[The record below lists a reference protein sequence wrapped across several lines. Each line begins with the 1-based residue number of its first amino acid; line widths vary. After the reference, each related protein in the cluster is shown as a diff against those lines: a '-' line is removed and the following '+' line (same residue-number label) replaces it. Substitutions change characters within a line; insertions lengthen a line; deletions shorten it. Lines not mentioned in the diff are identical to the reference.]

1 MTEFT
6 AAQFE
11 EVCAAEPVKSQIDGI
26 EMVRAAAVKQ
36 FWMVMVGG
44 GLGVLVLAVLAGI
57 MLHSGGIGAGV
68 FIVCLVGVLIFAFRP
83 VEAARRG
90 LKQPMLTALALRGG
104 LEYVD
109 SGFEPPFYMGVR
121 KSLFG
126 SWLSEQTFTDLF
138 RGRDEAGK
146 PFAIYE
152 AHLQQGSGKNR
163 TTVFQGQMYGF
174 GRAGGAGVTVITPDK
189 GLFNFFKPEPGMQR
203 IKFEANPE
211 FEKRF
216 EVYST
221 NPGEATS
228 LLASP
233 TLQNRLLELRG
244 KGKVFA
250 YVGPEEALIAIT
262 GGDRFEPGSMFKATD
277 GRDRARM
284 MFDDVCGS
292 LAILKELRAA
302 FG

>member
-6 AAQFE
+6 AAHFE
-11 EVCAAEPVKSQIDGI
+11 EICAADPVKSQIDSI
-26 EMVRAAAVKQ
+26 ETVRSAAVKQ
-36 FWMVMVGG
+36 FWMVMAGG
-44 GLGVLVLAVLAGI
+44 GIGVLVLAVLAGMMVNGTVGMI
-57 MLHSGGIGAGV
+57 IFVLG
-68 FIVCLVGVLIFAFRP
+68 LVGVLFFAFRP
-83 VEAARRG
+83 VEAARKG
-90 LKQPMLTALALRGG
+90 LKQPMLAALAARGG
-104 LEYVD
+104 MEYAEA
-109 SGFEPPFYMGVR
+109 GFEPPFYMGAR

-126 SWLSEQTFTDLF
+126 SWLSQQTFTDLF
-138 RGRDEAGK
+138 RGNDESGK

-152 AHLQQGSGKNR
+152 AHLEQGSGKNR

-174 GRAGGAGVTVITPDK
+174 GRNAGTDTTVITPDK
-189 GLFNFFKPEPGMQR
+189 GLFNFFKPGPGMER
-203 IKFEANPE
+203 VKFDTNPE

-221 NPGEATS
+221 NPGKATA

-262 GGDRFEPGSMFKATD
+262 GGDKFEPGSMFKATA
-277 GRDRARM
+277 GQDRAKM
-284 MFDDVCGS
+284 MFDDVCAS
-292 LAILKELRAA
+292 LAVLKELRAA